1 MFPGTGKSWMLTAVI
16 TACCLLSGCRH
27 SGLSRVERLMEND
40 VETAD
45 SLICTMNKP
54 TGNRGRA
61 RYALLKTQIDYKLF
75 RPALNDS
82 AIRIAT
88 DYYGRD
94 RKSFHAAMAWYSL
107 GCVSAELGRD
117 STAADAY
124 LTALRLFPDT
134 LVRYYALAQQNLS
147 YIYLEHNMKDEA
159 IRLIKSC
166 RTNAV
171 RLNDSAAI
179 TFCDYNI
186 ANSLL
191 YNNEYDSA
199 RVMFLKLKDNPWM
212 TPGTKDVPLLQLFKF
227 RKLSICSFYLCANIY

>member
-40 VETAD
+40 IEVAD
-45 SLICTMNKP
+45 SLISAMNKP
-54 TGNRGRA
+54 TGKRGRA
-61 RYALLKTQIDYKLF
+61 RYALLKTQIDYKLY
-75 RPALNDS
+75 RPALNENG
-82 AIRIAT
+82 IRIAT

-147 YIYLEHNMKDEA
+147 YIYLEHYLDYESLSMFKA
-159 IRLIKSC
+159 YY
-166 RTNAV
+166 TNAV
-171 RLNDSAAI
+171 RL
-179 TFCDYNI
+179 
-186 ANSLL
+186 
-191 YNNEYDSA
+191 
-199 RVMFLKLKDNPWM
+199 
-212 TPGTKDVPLLQLFKF
+212 
-227 RKLSICSFYLCANIY
+227 